1 MAQVLDYSAG
11 FPGAAAI
18 ARAGYVGAVR
28 YIGFPS
34 NRKCTNAAEL
44 RDFTLHGLGM
54 ALVFEQSIT
63 NWKGGRAAGERDAR
77 LGRNHA
83 NAIGFPSNRPIYMAV
98 DTDVVSAADFNIM
111 LDYMRGANSTLGGPA
126 LTGVYGEADVV
137 DRCRQAG
144 VAEYQW
150 QTKAWSR
157 GRTTTAN
164 LLQLIGSVYV
174 SGIACDANNVL
185 TPDWGQHNATEED
198 TLSWNDSLTFTNPE
212 TGKPATYPAGDW
224 LLWTNYFANQIPAIL
239 AGVGALTAAVA
250 DGDLDSE
257 VVLQRIETAVRETTN
272 QVVTQTVLP
281 ALRTTVAEVLGED
294 NTEQADAIVSALA
307 ARLQPGA

>member
-98 DTDVVSAADFNIM
+98 DTDVVSAADFNI
-111 LDYMRGANSTLGGPA
+111 
-126 LTGVYGEADVV
+126 
-137 DRCRQAG
+137 
-144 VAEYQW
+144 
-150 QTKAWSR
+150 
-157 GRTTTAN
+157 TTAN

>member
-1 MAQVLDYSAG
+1 MSQVLDYSAG
-11 FPGAAAI
+11 WPGAAAI
-18 ARAGYVGAVR
+18 AHAGYVGAVR

-111 LDYMRGANSTLGGPA
+111 LDYLRGANSVLGGPGS
-126 LTGVYGEADVV
+126 TGVYGEADVV

-185 TPDWGQHNATEED
+185 TQDWGQHNIASPEED
-198 TLSWNDSLTFTNPE
+198 DMTPDQSAKLDAVFNAFWRTDGTAYGVTVFDQLNRMEAQNVALVDAVARVTSNPDITPDALRQMITDAVAQHVQI
-212 TGKPATYPAGDW
+212 TGTINIGPATQEGNP
-224 LLWTNYFANQIPAIL
+224 
-239 AGVGALTAAVA
+239 
-250 DGDLDSE
+250 S
-257 VVLQRIETAVRETTN
+257 
-272 QVVTQTVLP
+272 
-281 ALRTTVAEVLGED
+281 
-294 NTEQADAIVSALA
+294 
-307 ARLQPGA
+307 